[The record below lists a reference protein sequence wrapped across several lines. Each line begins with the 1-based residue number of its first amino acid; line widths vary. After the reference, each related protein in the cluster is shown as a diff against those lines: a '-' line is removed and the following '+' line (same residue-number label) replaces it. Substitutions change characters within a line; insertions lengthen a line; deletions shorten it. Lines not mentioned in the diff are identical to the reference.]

1 VGGRE
6 FRAGQLERDR
16 ERDRE
21 RRERERE
28 RGREEI
34 GRAVQFDK
42 QCASASEGF
51 VGRIIDI
58 KKKKK
63 KERN

>member
-28 RGREEI
+28 R
-34 GRAVQFDK
+34 
-42 QCASASEGF
+42 EG
-51 VGRIIDI
+51 G
-58 KKKKK
+58 K
-63 KERN
+63 KEEGQCSLINNVHLPVRDLSAV

>member
-21 RRERERE
+21 RERE
-28 RGREEI
+28 RGREER